1 MADLVTRI
9 IAEDKQFN
17 DKIERSK
24 KQTKQ
29 FGETGKLAQ
38 GALLKMAGAMGVAA
52 SAGAA
57 FDKTI
62 KSTQGSGDKLANTL
76 GTARTTVDQFFKSM
90 SDGDFSVFFHGL
102 DGLYDKALKAQQA
115 LDQLWNT
122 QNSYT
127 RATAKTRLTITSAR
141 ADAYDPELPKEER
154 LAAVESWKTAIGEL
168 DEYAKT
174 YRDDLE
180 TTIRSITSTYSLL
193 RPEDVTLKDVD
204 FASMLDARG
213 TIRDSAKAKA
223 ADDMAAYQAELTRIA
238 AENTATITQG
248 TNYGTISQ
256 DILSDEGLRLQ
267 QEAAKKYQNSIVI
280 NTLLRRMTDEELKDI
295 TDKLN
300 TYDRISQDLENNRL
314 ELNRSLPR
322 LQSRIENESKNGPGS
337 AVVEQLAQGSIA
349 QLEQQISEAQKVFMN
364 ATTTEARRSAD
375 ELIKSLEARKAFIEI
390 GFKYQGGNINSTLDS
405 LRVGG
410 EGGWKK
416 IAIARETPKVDMSG
430 VVQPLDYEPVSTYS
444 DYVYEAARRNEDLT
458 SSLYSM
464 GDAMSS
470 ISNIVGEGAGAWLQ
484 YGASVLQAVG
494 QGLPA
499 ILAMTAAKKAEAT
512 ANAASAATGA
522 ASSVAGIPIV
532 GPILAISAVAS
543 IVAALAN
550 LPKFATGGI
559 VGGGSFSGDNVL
571 ARVNSGELILNKAQQ
586 SNLAGALTGGNVR
599 FEIEGKT
606 LVGVL
611 NNEGARRSRR

>member
-62 KSTQGSGDKLANTL
+62 KSTQGSADKFETTL
-76 GTARTTVDQFFKSM
+76 GAARSTVDQFFKSM

-141 ADAYDPELPKEER
+141 ADAYDPELPKGER

-180 TTIRSITSTYSLL
+180 TTIKSITSTYSLL
-193 RPEDVTLKDVD
+193 RPEDVTLQDVD
-204 FASMLDARG
+204 FATLLDARG
-213 TIRDSAKAKA
+213 TIRDSVKAKA
-223 ADDMAAYQAELTRIA
+223 AEDMAAYQAELTRIA
-238 AENTATITQG
+238 AENTTTITQG

-280 NTLLRRMTDEELKDI
+280 NTLLGRMTDEELKDI

-300 TYDRISQDLENNRL
+300 TYDQINQDLENNRL

-322 LQSRIENESKNGPGS
+322 LQSRIENESKAGTGS

-364 ATTTEARRSAD
+364 ATTDEARRSAD
-375 ELIKSLEARKAFIEI
+375 ELIKSLESRKAFIEI
-390 GFKYQGGNINSTLDS
+390 GFKYPGGVGNIQQGSS
-405 LRVGG
+405 LLNTSGIK
-410 EGGWKK
+410 E
-416 IAIARETPKVDMSG
+416 IPDIDMSG

-559 VGGGSFSGDNVL
+559 VGGSSFSGDNVL
-571 ARVNSGELILNKAQQ
+571 ARVNSGELILNASQQ
-586 SNLAGALTGGNVR
+586 KNLAGALTGGNVR

>member
-38 GALLKMAGAMGVAA
+38 GALLKMAGAMGIAA
-52 SAGAA
+52 SATAA

-62 KSTQGSGDKLANTL
+62 KSTQGSADKFETTL
-76 GTARTTVDQFFKSM
+76 GAARSTVDQFFKSM
-90 SDGDFSVFFHGL
+90 SDGDFSVFSQGL
-102 DGLYDKALKAQQA
+102 SDIYNKALKAQQA

-141 ADAYDPELPKEER
+141 ADAYDPELPKGER

-168 DEYAKT
+168 DEYAQT

-180 TTIRSITSTYSLL
+180 TTIKAITSTYSLL
-193 RPEDVTLKDVD
+193 DPSDITLKDVD

-213 TIRDSAKAKA
+213 AIRDSVKAKA
-223 ADDMAAYQAELTRIA
+223 AEDMAAYQAELNRIA
-238 AENTATITQG
+238 ADNMQMQTVTTK
-248 TNYGTISQ
+248 YGSSYSQ
-256 DILSDEGLRLQ
+256 PTGQVTDKGLQLQ
-267 QEAAKKYQNSIVI
+267 KEVARKYQNAIVI
-280 NTLLRRMTDEELKDI
+280 NSLLGRMTDQELQDI

-300 TYDRISQDLENNRL
+300 NYDQINKDLENNRL

-322 LQSRIENESKNGPGS
+322 LQSRIENESKTGTGS

-364 ATTTEARRSAD
+364 ATTDEARRSAD
-375 ELIKSLEARKAFIEI
+375 ELIKSLESRKAFIEI
-390 GFKYQGGNINSTLDS
+390 EFKYPGGVGNIQQGSS
-405 LRVGG
+405 LLNTSGIK
-410 EGGWKK
+410 E
-416 IAIARETPKVDMSG
+416 IPDIDMSG

-499 ILAMTAAKKAEAT
+499 ILAMTVAKKAEAT

-559 VGGGSFSGDNVL
+559 VGGSSFSGDNVL
-571 ARVNSGELILNKAQQ
+571 ARVNSGELILNASQQ
-586 SNLAGALTGGNVR
+586 KNLAGALTGGNVR